1 MTPVTG
7 SLTLS
12 SNQLIASVVAGL
24 LSATNRTT
32 TLRRSEGME
41 DTQTVERRFAC
52 MVDDLNNGE
61 SMTVPGDIA
70 VALFRNEEG
79 QFFATADIC
88 THEEW
93 SLGSDSDLEG
103 DEVICPLHMAR
114 FNIRNGAPLCFPA
127 TVALKTFDVEVDAD
141 KVYIIH

>member
-1 MTPVTG
+1 
-7 SLTLS
+7 
-12 SNQLIASVVAGL
+12 
-24 LSATNRTT
+24 
-32 TLRRSEGME
+32 ME

-52 MVDDLNNGE
+52 MVDDLHNGE

-114 FNIRNGAPLCFPA
+114 FDIRSGAPLCFPA
-127 TVALKTFDVEVDAD
+127 TVALRTFDVEVDDD
-141 KVYIIH
+141 KVYIFH